1 MSFEALQQIAHPEK
15 AHVLVHL
22 ADHEGDA
29 PGQLSD
35 HLERPLSTIY
45 RYLAGLESAGLVY
58 AKEDGGIKHYHLV
71 PFRFLI
77 EPEGLREMIQSPLDL
92 ATAYRKLLGKRQWGR
107 VTEAAEFAR
116 KGEITLRQAANRS
129 GLPYRGFMSV
139 YSSLWLPS
147 AKKTAPSGR

>member
-58 AKEDGGIKHYHLV
+58 AKEDGGIKRYHLV

-77 EPEGLREMIQSPLDL
+77 EPEGLREMTQSPLDL
-92 ATAYRKLLGKRQWGR
+92 ATAYRKLLGKRQPVPIDGD
-107 VTEAAEFAR
+107 AR
-116 KGEITLRQAANRS
+116 
-129 GLPYRGFMSV
+129 GLPG
-139 YSSLWLPS
+139 SSRD
-147 AKKTAPSGR
+147 GRRHASLERTRDHHLNVST